1 MPHQYFITAI
11 GTDSGKTLVSAIFT
25 QALQADYWK
34 PVQSGLPKDA
44 DTIKQLVD
52 FPVCIHA
59 SAYEFAKPASPHDAA
74 KAENRQIDLT
84 QIQMPKTSN
93 HLIVEGAGGLL
104 VPLNSQDF
112 VADIIQKFDLEVV
125 LVVNLYLGCINHSL
139 LSIQEL
145 KRRNLKVKGIVFNGE
160 PNEETQSIILHHSG
174 YECLL
179 HIYPEK
185 MLSREVVKKYAS
197 LLLEKLNGSSL
208 SSTR

>member
-44 DTIKQLVD
+44 DTIRQLVD
-52 FPVCIHA
+52 FPVCIHN
-59 SAYEFAKPASPHDAA
+59 SAYEFTKPASPHDAA
-74 KAENRQIDLT
+74 KAENRQIDLA

-104 VPLNSQDF
+104 VPLNAKDF
-112 VADIIQKFDLEVV
+112 VADIIQKFDLEVI
-125 LVVNLYLGCINHSL
+125 LVINLYLGCINHSL

-145 KRRNLKVKGIVFNGE
+145 KRRNLRVKGIVFNGE
-160 PNEETQSIILHHSG
+160 PNEESQSIILHHSG

-185 MLSREVVKKYAS
+185 AIENKVIKKYAS
-197 LLLEKLNGSSL
+197 LLLEKLENL
-208 SSTR
+208 SIIA

>member
-44 DTIKQLVD
+44 DTIRQLVD
-52 FPVCIHA
+52 FPVCIHN
-59 SAYEFAKPASPHDAA
+59 SAYEFTKPASPHDAA
-74 KAENRQIDLT
+74 KAENRQIDLA

-104 VPLNSQDF
+104 VPLNAKDF
-112 VADIIQKFDLEVV
+112 VADIIQKFDLEVI
-125 LVVNLYLGCINHSL
+125 LVINFYLGCINHSL

-145 KRRNLKVKGIVFNGE
+145 KRRNLRVKGIVFNGE
-160 PNEETQSIILHHSG
+160 PNEESQSIILHHSG

-185 MLSREVVKKYAS
+185 AIENKVIKKYAS
-197 LLLEKLNGSSL
+197 LLLEKLENL
-208 SSTR
+208 SIIA